1 MPMYIAYTEYSKP
14 NKIHPNLGMLDYFYL
29 YNTHQ
34 SIASHAIGQRVTP
47 FVAFDMIFAGDWY
60 SFILMIPY
68 FTPRRL
74 DQYHY
79 FALFH

>member
-47 FVAFDMIFAGDWY
+47 FDRPGNRVRKNRIY
-60 SFILMIPY
+60 SSRIDPVTHRLT
-68 FTPRRL
+68 FTRV
-74 DQYHY
+74 D
-79 FALFH
+79 